1 MSAITLLSVDRAL
14 ADRLAAALDG
24 RIAVNMVQAL
34 DPRADT
40 GPTVI
45 VLDRTA
51 IPPER
56 SLAAA
61 IATVVSQAG
70 GRPVVLASEG
80 RDADLVLQ
88 AIRAGASDVLARAA
102 DDAETGETLSRLLN
116 ATLVDQNSGG
126 RLTLLLGA
134 DPEATAVVA
143 TDLAITR
150 AGSGRSQLLI
160 DCTMPNSIA
169 EAYLDLQLGYG
180 IASAVADIERLDA
193 SLLSNALARHDRS
206 GVMLLTL
213 DGGTGQEPAAI
224 APGDITTLVRLLRA
238 TFDEVTLCA
247 GSLRHPGLLRDLAAA
262 ADRIEIVC
270 AQSIRELGSVRRL
283 VERLAPDGA
292 IVDRS
297 RLLIWDHDPAI
308 LLDGRRMTDALG
320 LARSIAIPIDR
331 AALRNALNAGQP
343 LTVEDSGGGYAE
355 LIRRVAGLP
364 PAPRPAHVKGFDKL
378 RKLATRRFEVA
389 R

>member
-70 GRPVVLASEG
+70 GRPVVLASEE

-102 DDAETGETLSRLLN
+102 NDAETGETLSRLLN